1 MRISDWSSDVC
12 SSNLALTVDVT
23 DVDDTINL
31 NLDTDTDADL
41 NTAAAFDGAAG
52 AAVFAEDANVGN
64 NAHIANFGSDDVI
77 LVSNGAPDDYS
88 FGEDA
93 NGIVI
98 SFATP
103 GGQASEIHT
112 DASRSEEQTSEL
124 QSLMR
129 TLYAVTC

>member
-93 NGIVI
+93 KDRKSTRLN
-98 SFATP
+98 S
-103 GGQASEIHT
+103 SH
-112 DASRSEEQTSEL
+112 
-124 QSLMR
+124 
-129 TLYAVTC
+129 

>member
-52 AAVFAEDANVGN
+52 AAVFAEDAKVGN
-64 NAHIANFGSDDVI
+64 TAHIANFGSDAVI
-77 LVSNGAPDDYS
+77 LVSNGAPADYS
-88 FGEDA
+88 FGADA
-93 NGIVI
+93 HGSVI
-98 SFATP
+98 SSTTP
-103 GGQASEIHT
+103 GRPASKIRRAGSGE
-112 DASRSEEQTSEL
+112 RGFENGK
-124 QSLMR
+124 
-129 TLYAVTC
+129 

>member
-41 NTAAAFDGAAG
+41 NTAAPFDGSAC

-64 NAHIANFGSDDVI
+64 NSHIANFGSDGVI
-77 LVSNGAPDDYS
+77 LVTNGAPDDYS
-88 FGEDA
+88 FGHDA
-93 NGIVI
+93 YRIFI
-98 SFATP
+98 AFASSVESK
-103 GGQASEIHT
+103 SEP
-112 DASRSEEQTSEL
+112 TSLIRIENAGY
-124 QSLMR
+124 
-129 TLYAVTC
+129 TFNHYTK